1 MDANKNFVDAEYPK
15 RYRSLIAPKEWVTFK
30 EKRKN
35 PKFRSRSET
44 NRQRASGPP
53 YPYKKGRMG
62 YGCLEQSILTR
73 ESSSETSV
81 PPHVLWKEAR
91 VGKDGVV
98 KEDVQKVFEKCET
111 LSQSISPDEGND
123 CRSILSR
130 ALDIPEYSGRVRGK
144 GFGITP
150 TSLKMKKQKAPSNRE
165 LQETLYALQAEVRK
179 LKREKELREQ
189 ASGCK
194 ATSDKGSIDC
204 NFQPNFQP
212 DLPEYRL
219 TIALEKDALLPHPD
233 DVSDGT
239 LVGDAI
245 GSFVAWPSSLISV
258 DDVTPTKSKAKDKEP
273 PRKIESVA
281 SIKEMHAKE
290 IEDVSKGKKPE
301 TVVAKKTETKKKPTP
316 NKFRS
321 CFFTFLQLS
330 DIPQGNTRLV
340 PMEEDVFGI
349 EHQETIGM
357 EDFEQIFEH
366 TQLGLG
372 VIDTYIRFLYEKLM
386 HPSGLRQRF
395 AFLAP
400 FNTNLELIISKLDEV
415 MAYVLN
421 RFMASINSEKLF
433 FLPFN
438 TGNGGHWLLVAINPI
453 REVVYFLDSL
463 HNPISTYEAMKELV
477 DT

>member
-1 MDANKNFVDAEYPK
+1 MVM
-15 RYRSLIAPKEWVTFK
+15 LI
-30 EKRKN
+30 R
-35 PKFRSRSET
+35 
-44 NRQRASGPP
+44 
-53 YPYKKGRMG
+53 
-62 YGCLEQSILTR
+62 
-73 ESSSETSV
+73 
-81 PPHVLWKEAR
+81 
-91 VGKDGVV
+91 
-98 KEDVQKVFEKCET
+98 
-111 LSQSISPDEGND
+111 
-123 CRSILSR
+123 
-130 ALDIPEYSGRVRGK
+130 
-144 GFGITP
+144 
-150 TSLKMKKQKAPSNRE
+150 
-165 LQETLYALQAEVRK
+165 
-179 LKREKELREQ
+179 
-189 ASGCK
+189 
-194 ATSDKGSIDC
+194 
-204 NFQPNFQP
+204 
-212 DLPEYRL
+212 
-219 TIALEKDALLPHPD
+219 
-233 DVSDGT
+233 
-239 LVGDAI
+239 
-245 GSFVAWPSSLISV
+245 
-258 DDVTPTKSKAKDKEP
+258 TKSKAKDKEP

-301 TVVAKKTETKKKPTP
+301 KVVAKKTAAKKKPTP

-321 CFFTFLQLS
+321 CLLTFLQLS
-330 DIPQGNTRLV
+330 DITQGNTRLV

-349 EHQETIGM
+349 EHQEIIGM

-400 FNTNLELIISKLDEV
+400 FNTNLGLIISKPNEV

-477 DT
+477 DTVIQVFRAQRGSQVPKSKANNITWIRVECPGQRNEVDCDFYMLQFMKESLLSNQIEIPSKI